1 MNTDYKCLKKVHLL
15 FYIFFA
21 VDDITVTSVNTYTSM
36 VGISIEDKYLIKSLQ
51 ENKKYGAKQLP
62 KLFPNKKLKSSWT
75 ESADQKNWQHR

>member
-1 MNTDYKCLKKVHLL
+1 
-15 FYIFFA
+15 
-21 VDDITVTSVNTYTSM
+21 M
-36 VGISIEDKYLIKSLQ
+36 VGISIEDKYVIKSLQ